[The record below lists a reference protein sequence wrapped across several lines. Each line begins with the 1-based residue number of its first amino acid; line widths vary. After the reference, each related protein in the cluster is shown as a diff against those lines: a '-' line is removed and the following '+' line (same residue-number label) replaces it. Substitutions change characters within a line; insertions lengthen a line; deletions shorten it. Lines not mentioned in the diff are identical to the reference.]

1 MCKLANKIFSNFSY
15 LFQGKKIKIK
25 INKSD
30 FCLIICYICF
40 INFLT
45 PKLGGSEVKLADM
58 SKKTKKK
65 LVYLK
70 MILEFLLRTSNDFKL
85 FDDLR
90 MSLTNPFYLIS

>member
-1 MCKLANKIFSNFSY
+1 MEGHFKLCLHSVLHVQISKQNILKFFLSFPR
-15 LFQGKKIKIK
+15 KKIKIK

-58 SKKTKKK
+58 SKKQR
-65 LVYLK
+65 
-70 MILEFLLRTSNDFKL
+70 EN
-85 FDDLR
+85 
-90 MSLTNPFYLIS
+90 